1 MQAHPATFSL
11 RDLTGFLRRDIRLH
25 DGKQEAYVK
34 LWGIADKPP
43 SNVHVGDNIRINNV
57 VVKMYKSF
65 VSLNST
71 DETTCSVCYIV
82 TLFLG

>member
-1 MQAHPATFSL
+1 LASGPTYL
-11 RDLTGFLRRDIRLH
+11 RTDIRLQ
-25 DGKQEAYVK
+25 DSTQNAYVK
-34 LWGIADKPP
+34 LWGTTEKPP
-43 SNVHVGDNIRINNV
+43 SHVNVGDNVTIKNLE
-57 VVKMYKSF
+57 VKTYKSF